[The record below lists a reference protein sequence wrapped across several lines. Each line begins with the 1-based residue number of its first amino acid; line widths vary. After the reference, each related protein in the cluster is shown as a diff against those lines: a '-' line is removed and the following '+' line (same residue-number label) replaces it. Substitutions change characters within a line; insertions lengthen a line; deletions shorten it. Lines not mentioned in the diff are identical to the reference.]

1 LGIGQSVDKK
11 IKRVYIKY
19 KTEISGTE
27 FYLKVRSG
35 ELEANYLHP
44 DLDTI
49 LSETNGVFVY
59 QESVM
64 KFLVE
69 IVGYSWEEADQIRS
83 AIAKKKRDVIVSVFD
98 RIRAACSDRRWDRA
112 SIEIICQQILAF
124 SSYGFNKSH
133 ARAYSELGYITMYLK
148 HHYPLEWWTAE
159 LNNSDENKIR
169 HYVTILGDKI
179 TPPSLH
185 APADRFTIVGNR
197 IAAPMSAIKGLGPAS
212 IKAII
217 NKGPYFSV
225 EDFIGKMSGGI
236 TSSHFWALLKA
247 GVFDEMASK
256 NISMPEAR
264 VGFIDLL
271 KKIKKVKTIPSE
283 VSDNSPL
290 NMFLNQRD
298 TYKCFNKALLLDPL
312 IRAEISAIWPSM
324 RETKRND
331 IPFAFGTAPTI
342 PVIASVAVAEK
353 LLESQERSENTDRIK
368 VAMIGLFHSSSHRSG
383 ISKRGKPWSKVDV
396 ILSDGISSIECVFW
410 DQKKSLR
417 YPVNSLV
424 YVMGYIKRG
433 WRGSATLDLLEI
445 ERLNKFDHLNK
456 KLS

>member
-185 APADRFTIVGNR
+185 APADRFT
-197 IAAPMSAIKGLGPAS
+197 S
-212 IKAII
+212 
-217 NKGPYFSV
+217 
-225 EDFIGKMSGGI
+225 
-236 TSSHFWALLKA
+236 W
-247 GVFDEMASK
+247 
-256 NISMPEAR
+256 
-264 VGFIDLL
+264 
-271 KKIKKVKTIPSE
+271 
-283 VSDNSPL
+283 
-290 NMFLNQRD
+290 
-298 TYKCFNKALLLDPL
+298 
-312 IRAEISAIWPSM
+312 
-324 RETKRND
+324 
-331 IPFAFGTAPTI
+331 
-342 PVIASVAVAEK
+342 
-353 LLESQERSENTDRIK
+353 
-368 VAMIGLFHSSSHRSG
+368 
-383 ISKRGKPWSKVDV
+383 
-396 ILSDGISSIECVFW
+396 
-410 DQKKSLR
+410 
-417 YPVNSLV
+417 
-424 YVMGYIKRG
+424 
-433 WRGSATLDLLEI
+433 
-445 ERLNKFDHLNK
+445 
-456 KLS
+456 